1 MGCDASTASKPEIAD
16 VYPGGMFIHLP
27 ANKPEAGA
35 FPGTQ
40 RKQYMVIDATNE
52 DLGRIFL
59 NQLKTLSSPI
69 GLESPIGLVTKSGD
83 LVMPASW
90 SKRAHSLRRDLQ
102 EDISDEVLPGW
113 RMERKQKQLAA
124 LMDQLTAKQQELP
137 NLLKVVFLK

>member
-1 MGCDASTASKPEIAD
+1 MGCDASTASKPKIAD

-40 RKQYMVIDATNE
+40 RKQYMVIDADE

-59 NQLKTLSSPI
+59 TQLKTLSSPI

-90 SKRAHSLRRDLQ
+90 FKRAHSLRRDLQ
-102 EDISDEVLPGW
+102 EDISYKVLPGW

>member
-1 MGCDASTASKPEIAD
+1 MGCVASKPEIAD

-35 FPGTQ
+35 FSGTQ
-40 RKQYMVIDATNE
+40 RKQYMVIDGPD
-52 DLGRIFL
+52 DLGRTFL
-59 NQLKTLSSPI
+59 DQLQLSPC
-69 GLESPIGLVTKSGD
+69 PIGLVTKSGN

-90 SKRAHSLRRDLQ
+90 SEKAYSLRQDLK
-102 EDISDEVLPGW
+102 EDISDEVFPGW

>member
-1 MGCDASTASKPEIAD
+1 MGCVASTASKSEIAD

-40 RKQYMVIDATNE
+40 RKQYMVIDAE
-52 DLGRIFL
+52 DLGRTFL
-59 NQLKTLSSPI
+59 TQLQTVPC
-69 GLESPIGLVTKSGD
+69 PIGLVTKSGEF
-83 LVMPASW
+83 VMPPSW
-90 SKRAHSLRRDLQ
+90 SEKAYSLLQDLK

>member
-40 RKQYMVIDATNE
+40 RKQYMVIDAE
-52 DLGRIFL
+52 DLGRTFL
-59 NQLKTLSSPI
+59 TQLQTLS
-69 GLESPIGLVTKSGD
+69 SPIGLVTKSGD

-90 SKRAHSLRRDLQ
+90 FKRAHSLRRDLQ